1 MKTTVREISKDE
13 SQKWGNIARIRAI
26 DPDFNAVIEALE
38 KEANE
43 KIEVKKV
50 EVEGLMR
57 DVNREYKKEVSKIE
71 SQYMKE
77 KQEIDEKHRNKVREQ
92 YEVWIQKKHGNSIYK
107 KLKEQRY
114 FISLRQYLIS
124 KWLEEKGVDWDPF
137 EEEKSDEKLREDY
150 NIEAEVVLDDAI
162 KPLRERLYRILD
174 ILLGKVI
181 SLQEGILKVRNIL
194 SINKEIQLTRAV
206 KDFFDLLLF
215 ESEETTSE
223 EIVDEE
229 ILSDYDIIGNIRC
242 GRTNR
247 VDERVIDQ
255 VKTGMR
261 SLLQIPGTQ
270 LTGDIIEER
279 LGILFGTKKEEAIR
293 VYSNISFCITQTE
306 GFLTEREKVV
316 YFSLVKR
323 ILDDAESAIR
333 QLDDEMKKLLKNEE
347 SKQIDNVGNKIE
359 IDIHAV
365 MTEIKELEAKQA
377 ELDKQIDVYLKEL
390 GLIQ

>member
-1 MKTTVREISKDE
+1 MKVVDHETSKE
-13 SQKWGNIARIRAI
+13 ENQKWGNIARIRAI

-77 KQEIDEKHRNKVREQ
+77 KQEIDEKHRNKVLEQ

-137 EEEKSDEKLREDY
+137 EEEKSDEKSREDY

-247 VDERVIDQ
+247 LDERVIDQ

-359 IDIHAV
+359 IEYAR
-365 MTEIKELEAKQA
+365 IKA
-377 ELDKQIDVYLKEL
+377 EMKSF
-390 GLIQ
+390 

>member
-1 MKTTVREISKDE
+1 M
-13 SQKWGNIARIRAI
+13 
-26 DPDFNAVIEALE
+26 
-38 KEANE
+38 
-43 KIEVKKV
+43 
-50 EVEGLMR
+50 
-57 DVNREYKKEVSKIE
+57 
-71 SQYMKE
+71 
-77 KQEIDEKHRNKVREQ
+77 
-92 YEVWIQKKHGNSIYK
+92 
-107 KLKEQRY
+107 KEQRY

-137 EEEKSDEKLREDY
+137 EEKKSDEKLREDY

-181 SLQEGILKVRNIL
+181 SLQEGILKVRDIL

-247 VDERVIDQ
+247 LDERVIDQ

-359 IDIHAV
+359 IEYAR
-365 MTEIKELEAKQA
+365 IKA
-377 ELDKQIDVYLKEL
+377 EMKSF
-390 GLIQ
+390 

>member
-1 MKTTVREISKDE
+1 MEIAF
-13 SQKWGNIARIRAI
+13 I
-26 DPDFNAVIEALE
+26 
-38 KEANE
+38 
-43 KIEVKKV
+43 
-50 EVEGLMR
+50 
-57 DVNREYKKEVSKIE
+57 
-71 SQYMKE
+71 
-77 KQEIDEKHRNKVREQ
+77 
-92 YEVWIQKKHGNSIYK
+92 K

-124 KWLEEKGVDWDPF
+124 KWLEEKGVDWGDPF
-137 EEEKSDEKLREDY
+137 EEEKKSDEKLREDY

-215 ESEETTSE
+215 FESEETTSE

-247 VDERVIDQ
+247 LDERVIDQ

-279 LGILFGTKKEEAIR
+279 LGILFGTKKR
-293 VYSNISFCITQTE
+293 
-306 GFLTEREKVV
+306 
-316 YFSLVKR
+316 
-323 ILDDAESAIR
+323 
-333 QLDDEMKKLLKNEE
+333 
-347 SKQIDNVGNKIE
+347 KQD
-359 IDIHAV
+359 
-365 MTEIKELEAKQA
+365 
-377 ELDKQIDVYLKEL
+377 
-390 GLIQ
+390 

>member
-1 MKTTVREISKDE
+1 MKVVDHETSKE
-13 SQKWGNIARIRAI
+13 ENQKWGNIARIRAI

-77 KQEIDEKHRNKVREQ
+77 KQEIDKKHRNKVLEQ

-181 SLQEGILKVRNIL
+181 SLQEGILKVRDIL

-229 ILSDYDIIGNIRC
+229 ILSDYD
-242 GRTNR
+242 
-247 VDERVIDQ
+247 IDQ

-347 SKQIDNVGNKIE
+347 SKQIDNVRNKIE
-359 IDIHAV
+359 IEYAR
-365 MTEIKELEAKQA
+365 IKA
-377 ELDKQIDVYLKEL
+377 EMKSF
-390 GLIQ
+390 

>member
-1 MKTTVREISKDE
+1 MKVVDHETS
-13 SQKWGNIARIRAI
+13 
-26 DPDFNAVIEALE
+26 

-77 KQEIDEKHRNKVREQ
+77 KQEIDEKHRNKVLEQ

-247 VDERVIDQ
+247 LDERVIDQ

-279 LGILFGTKKEEAIR
+279 LEILFGTKKEEAIR

-347 SKQIDNVGNKIE
+347 SKQTDNVGNKIE
-359 IDIHAV
+359 IEYAR
-365 MTEIKELEAKQA
+365 IKA
-377 ELDKQIDVYLKEL
+377 EMKSF
-390 GLIQ
+390 

>member
-1 MKTTVREISKDE
+1 MKTTVREMSKDE
-13 SQKWGNIARIRAI
+13 SQKWGNIARIRCI
-26 DPDFNAVIEALE
+26 DGEFDQEVEARE
-38 KEANE
+38 KEAFE
-43 KIEVKKV
+43 KIEKAKKDAERLMV
-50 EVEGLMR
+50 EVSE
-57 DVNREYKKEVSKIE
+57 EYKKEASSIETAYMELKMKID
-71 SQYMKE
+71 KE
-77 KQEIDEKHRNKVREQ
+77 RGDKVLEL
-92 YEVWIQKKHGNSIYK
+92 YEEWTHSHQDFNIYK
-107 KLKEQRY
+107 RLKEVRY

-247 VDERVIDQ
+247 LDERVIDQ

-359 IDIHAV
+359 IEYAR
-365 MTEIKELEAKQA
+365 IKA
-377 ELDKQIDVYLKEL
+377 EMKSF
-390 GLIQ
+390 

>member
-77 KQEIDEKHRNKVREQ
+77 KQEIDEKHRNKVLEQ

-150 NIEAEVVLDDAI
+150 NIEAEVKKARIISNAKLSVRNDM
-162 KPLRERLYRILD
+162 LRAKQD
-174 ILLGKVI
+174 VI
-181 SLQEGILKVRNIL
+181 SKVFN
-194 SINKEIQLTRAV
+194 
-206 KDFFDLLLF
+206 
-215 ESEETTSE
+215 
-223 EIVDEE
+223 
-229 ILSDYDIIGNIRC
+229 
-242 GRTNR
+242 
-247 VDERVIDQ
+247 
-255 VKTGMR
+255 
-261 SLLQIPGTQ
+261 
-270 LTGDIIEER
+270 
-279 LGILFGTKKEEAIR
+279 EAIEKLQNL
-293 VYSNISFCITQTE
+293 SNGDYKYYVISTLDSLELEGTE
-306 GFLTEREKVV
+306 VIIINEKDKDIFSNEFLEA
-316 YFSLVKR
+316 L
-323 ILDDAESAIR
+323 
-333 QLDDEMKKLLKNEE
+333 N
-347 SKQIDNVGNKIE
+347 
-359 IDIHAV
+359 
-365 MTEIKELEAKQA
+365 KELESKG
-377 ELDKQIDVYLKEL
+377 KKRKYYIKY
-390 GLIQ
+390 

>member
-1 MKTTVREISKDE
+1 M
-13 SQKWGNIARIRAI
+13 
-26 DPDFNAVIEALE
+26 IEALE
-38 KEANE
+38 REENE
-43 KIEVKKV
+43 KRKVKKV

-77 KQEIDEKHRNKVREQ
+77 KQEIDEKHRNKVLEQ
-92 YEVWIQKKHGNSIYK
+92 YEVWIQKNHGNSIYK

-124 KWLEEKGVDWDPF
+124 KWLEEKGADWDPF

-181 SLQEGILKVRNIL
+181 SLQEGVLKVRNVL

-242 GRTNR
+242 GRANKL
-247 VDERVIDQ
+247 DERVIDQ
-255 VKTGMR
+255 IKTGMR

-270 LTGDIIEER
+270 LTKDIIEER
-279 LGILFGTKKEEAIR
+279 LEILFGTIKEEATR
-293 VYSNISFCITQTE
+293 VYNDISFCITQTE

-323 ILDDAESAIR
+323 ILDDTESAIR

-347 SKQIDNVGNKIE
+347 GKQIDNVGDKIE
-359 IDIHAV
+359 IEYARIK
-365 MTEIKELEAKQA
+365 TEMKSF
-377 ELDKQIDVYLKEL
+377 
-390 GLIQ
+390 

>member
-150 NIEAEVVLDDAI
+150 NIEAEVVLDDAEN
-162 KPLRERLYRILD
+162 PLERGYTEYWIFC
-174 ILLGKVI
+174 LGKL
-181 SLQEGILKVRNIL
+181 SLCK
-194 SINKEIQLTRAV
+194 
-206 KDFFDLLLF
+206 
-215 ESEETTSE
+215 
-223 EIVDEE
+223 
-229 ILSDYDIIGNIRC
+229 
-242 GRTNR
+242 
-247 VDERVIDQ
+247 
-255 VKTGMR
+255 
-261 SLLQIPGTQ
+261 
-270 LTGDIIEER
+270 
-279 LGILFGTKKEEAIR
+279 
-293 VYSNISFCITQTE
+293 
-306 GFLTEREKVV
+306 RE
-316 YFSLVKR
+316 F
-323 ILDDAESAIR
+323 
-333 QLDDEMKKLLKNEE
+333 
-347 SKQIDNVGNKIE
+347 
-359 IDIHAV
+359 
-365 MTEIKELEAKQA
+365 
-377 ELDKQIDVYLKEL
+377 
-390 GLIQ
+390 